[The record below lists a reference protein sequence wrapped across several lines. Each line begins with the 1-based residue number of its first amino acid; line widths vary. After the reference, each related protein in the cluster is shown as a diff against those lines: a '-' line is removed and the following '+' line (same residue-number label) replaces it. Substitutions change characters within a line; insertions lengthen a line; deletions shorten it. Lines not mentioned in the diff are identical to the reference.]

1 MGDSAAAEGF
11 WRFSLMVYAR
21 PGVAD
26 ALIGLQ
32 DRAGHNA
39 NLVLFGL
46 WLGLCEGAQLDAVG
60 LARAKAAI
68 DGFAYSVVA
77 PLRALRLALKADPDP
92 DVRALRRRILGLEI
106 AAERRVQARLAAS
119 VGSRKSRHGDRHTLV
134 ENNLRLILGDD
145 FASDE
150 GGVLRKALAGF

>member
-1 MGDSAAAEGF
+1 MADGAAGEGF

-32 DRAGHNA
+32 NRAGHNV
-39 NLVLFGL
+39 NLILFGM
-46 WLGLCEGAQLDAVG
+46 WLGLCAGAQLDAVG

-68 DGFAYSVVA
+68 DGLDRGVVA
-77 PLRALRLALKADPDP
+77 PLRELRRALKADPDP
-92 DVRALRRRILGLEI
+92 DVRVLRRRVLGLEI

-119 VGSRKSRHGDRHTLV
+119 VRSRKSEHGDRRTLV

-145 FASDE
+145 FASNE
-150 GGVLRKALAGF
+150 GGVLRKALTEL